1 MITRGRTLSPEQA
14 EKKTRFL
21 YWWLLLVIFFEY
33 ARPASYFPPL
43 GALPLNSAL
52 PLGLTLVSFFAAG
65 LRPAREIF
73 KDRMAR
79 WPLVFLAFILFSM
92 LYAEVS
98 MRAYLVFK
106 LTLGYLFLYWIIVRI
121 VTNEQRL
128 RGVFLTLIVCH
139 LFLLAMNPEVVLD
152 PNARHYIRGASFL
165 GDGNDYS
172 LSLCILLPLAML
184 LALQTQKKTARLF
197 YWGVMGILL
206 LAVIGTQSRGATLG
220 LGAVFGYLWLQSS
233 RKGAGLVAI
242 LGAIVIVL
250 IYAPPVYFQRIGTIT
265 NYENESSAEG
275 RIQAWKA
282 GTRMAANNVLGV
294 GAGNFPNSFPK
305 YRSDDA
311 PVRWMTA
318 HSMYFL
324 ILGELGILGLLLLFK
339 LIFGNVIENMRLRRE
354 LVKKATGPPQS
365 AAPKV
370 AAAPNLELD
379 RSVTLLKFMNASMFG
394 FAVAGA
400 FLSVAYYP
408 HIFVLTG
415 LMMSARSIV
424 AARAGIDLLALQAPL
439 RKGRRTASRG
449 MQPPQP
455 AAAGSTDQPV
465 RTD

>member
-1 MITRGRTLSPEQA
+1 MIARSRTLTPEQA

-43 GALPLNSAL
+43 GVLPLNSAL

-79 WPLVFLAFILFSM
+79 WPLLFIAFILFSM
-92 LYAEVS
+92 LYADVS

-106 LTLGYLFLYWIIVRI
+106 LTLGYVFLYWIIVRI
-121 VTNEQRL
+121 VTTEQRL
-128 RGVFLTLIVCH
+128 RGVFLALIISH

-152 PNARHYIRGASFL
+152 PNSRHYIRGASFL

-184 LALQTQKKTARLF
+184 LALQTQKKTSRLF

-233 RKGAGLVAI
+233 RKGAGLAAI
-242 LGAIVIVL
+242 LVAVVVVL

-282 GTRMAANNVLGV
+282 GARMAANNVLGV

-324 ILGELGILGLLLLFK
+324 ILGELGILGLLLLLK
-339 LIFGNVIENMRLRRE
+339 LIFGNVIENTRLRRE
-354 LVKKATGPPQS
+354 LVKKATGPPG
-365 AAPKV
+365 AAV
-370 AAAPNLELD
+370 PNLDLD
-379 RSVTLLKFMNASMFG
+379 HAVTVLKFMNASMFG

-424 AARAGIDLLALQAPL
+424 AAKAGVDLVVLQSPV
-439 RKGRRTASRG
+439 RKVRRTASRG
-449 MQPPQP
+449 LQPPQP
-455 AAAGSTDQPV
+455 AAAGSTEQPV